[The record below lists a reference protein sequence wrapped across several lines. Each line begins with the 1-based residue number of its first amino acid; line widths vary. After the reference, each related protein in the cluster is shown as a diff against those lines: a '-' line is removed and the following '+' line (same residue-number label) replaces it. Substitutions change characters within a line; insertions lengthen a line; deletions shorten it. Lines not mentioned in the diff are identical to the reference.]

1 MSAIKLSFLYM
12 LAIIVIVTFIS
23 EVSSF
28 SPSIG
33 IQQRFSVGVNSR
45 SSNVPLNRVEVCPT
59 ENYYAS
65 KT

>member
-45 SSNVPLNRVEVCPT
+45 SLNAPLSRVEVGRT